1 MIRLFQD
8 ESGDCSFSPNSH
20 CKHFVITVLSI
31 NPSNLNKVKNRLKR
45 EFASFIKIGWDKTRE
60 CKAFNLYKDV
70 RFGAKAISSVI
81 DTLVTIPSLEINYIV
96 INKTKITNKSF
107 RGAPYGTAYNYFT
120 GVLLSEI
127 IFIDGLN
134 NVHLIYDKRN
144 KETHQNKHFREYLE
158 TKILGTALE
167 KNTDVNLLIRGYESH
182 QCYGLLAADYF
193 SWAIF
198 RRFEYKDH
206 RFYKMFEKR
215 LKRRR
220 EWYI

>member
-31 NPSNLNKVKNRLKR
+31 KPSNLNKLKNRLKR
-45 EFASFIKIGWDKTRE
+45 KFASFIKMGWDKTME
-60 CKAFNLYKDV
+60 CKAFNLNKDV
-70 RFGAKAISSVI
+70 RFGAKAVSSVI

-96 INKTKITNKSF
+96 INKTKITNQSF

-120 GVLLSEI
+120 GVLLSETV
-127 IFIDGLN
+127 FIDGLN
-134 NVHLIYDKRN
+134 NVYLIYDKRN
-144 KETHQNKHFREYLE
+144 KETHKNKHFREYLE

-167 KNTDVNLLIRGYESH
+167 NNTNVNLLIEGYESH

-193 SWAIF
+193 SWAVF
-198 RRFEYKDH
+198 RRFEYKDN
-206 RFYKMFEKR
+206 RFYQMFEKR
-215 LKRRR
+215 LRRRR